1 MANKEV
7 VIGIDLGTTFS
18 CVSILQG
25 GGPVVI
31 ENNLGDR
38 TTASYIAIEA
48 DGKQLVGEQAKRQA
62 SLNPKSTYYATKRYM
77 GHKMTDDVV
86 KNSQIQY
93 ELKAAKNGDVRA
105 VVKIDGKEELWAPE
119 KFASVILSKMKKTA
133 EEYLGHEVSGAVV
146 TVPAYFNE
154 IQRQATKDAGKIAGL
169 DVKRIINEP
178 TAAALAYGLDKQKG
192 DRKVAV
198 YDLGGGTFDISII
211 ELSQID
217 GDHQF
222 AVLSTSGDTFLG
234 GEDFDQKIIDI
245 VLQEFKKDSGLDL
258 SQDAEALQR
267 VKEAA
272 EKCKIALSSDLEYTV
287 NLPYITMDKSGPK
300 HLNVRISRAKLESET
315 TDLVERTMGPCQDA
329 LNEAGLS
336 LDEIDDVILVGG
348 QTRMP
353 KVQERVEKFFGKA
366 PKRNVNPDEAV
377 AIGAAIQGGVLS
389 GDVKDIL
396 LLDVTPLTLGIETM
410 GGVMTPLVDKNTTI
424 PTKASQVFSTAAD
437 NQTEVTITVLQGE
450 RKVASQNKQLG
461 QFNLMNIPPAQRGIP
476 KIEVSFDIDANGILH
491 VAAKDQAT
499 GKDQSISIQSAGG
512 LSDDEIEQMIKD
524 AEQNEQSDQ
533 EFQELAQAVNQ
544 AEQLIHGTEKAI
556 KDLGEGV
563 DSEQKAKA
571 EAAIAELKTALEAKD
586 KAEIDAKTEALSTI
600 SGDIAQQAYQKA
612 QPEGESQASEDAQ
625 AANDQPIDAE
635 FDEVDEQ
642 K

>member
-25 GGPVVI
+25 GGAVVI

-38 TTASYIAIEA
+38 TTASYVAVEQ

-77 GHKMTDDVV
+77 GHKMADEVV

-93 ELKAAKNGDVRA
+93 ELKAASNGDVRA
-105 VVKIDGKEELWAPE
+105 IVNIDGKEELWAPE
-119 KFASVILSKMKKTA
+119 KFAAIILGKMKKTA
-133 EEYLGHEVSGAVV
+133 EEYLGHEVNAAVI

-154 IQRQATKDAGKIAGL
+154 MQRQATKDAGKIAGL
-169 DVKRIINEP
+169 EVKRIINEP

-192 DRKVAV
+192 DRKIAV
-198 YDLGGGTFDISII
+198 YDLGGGTFDVSII

-245 VLQEFKKDSGLDL
+245 VLQEFKKDSGIDL

-267 VKEAA
+267 VKEAS

-287 NLPYITMDKSGPK
+287 NLPYITMDKTGPK

-315 TDLVERTMGPCQDA
+315 ADLIERTMGPCQDA

-336 LDEIDDVILVGG
+336 LSEIDDVILVGG

-353 KVQERVEKFFGKA
+353 KVQERVEKFFNKA
-366 PKRNVNPDEAV
+366 PKKNVNPDEAV

-410 GGVMTPLVDKNTTI
+410 GGVMTPLVEKNTTI

-450 RKVASQNKQLG
+450 RKVANQNKQLG
-461 QFNLMNIPPAQRGIP
+461 QFNLTNIPPAQRGIP
-476 KIEVSFDIDANGILH
+476 KIEVAFDIDANGILH
-491 VAAKDQAT
+491 VTAKDQAT

-512 LSDDEIEQMIKD
+512 LSDEEIDNMIKD
-524 AEQNEQSDQ
+524 AEQNEQADQ
-533 EFQELAQAVNQ
+533 EFQDMVQAVNQ
-544 AEQLIHGTEKAI
+544 AEQLIHGTEKAL
-556 KDLGEGV
+556 KDLGDGV
-563 DSEQKAKA
+563 DANQKTQA
-571 EAAIAELKTALEAKD
+571 EEAMTALKAAIEAKD
-586 KAEIDAKTEALSTI
+586 KADIEAKTEALSKI
-600 SGDIAQQAYQKA
+600 SGEIAQQAYQKA
-612 QPEGESQASEDAQ
+612 QPEGEQPQEEQS
-625 AANDQPIDAE
+625 DQTVDAE